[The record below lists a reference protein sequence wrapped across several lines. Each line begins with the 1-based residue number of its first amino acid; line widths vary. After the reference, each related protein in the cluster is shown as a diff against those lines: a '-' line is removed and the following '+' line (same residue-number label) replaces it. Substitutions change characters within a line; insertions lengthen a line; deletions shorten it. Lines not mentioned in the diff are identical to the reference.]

1 MAVAER
7 TGKTIWVVRVEYANG
22 NRRWFG
28 FEDEGEAARFRDQVY
43 ESSTITVRRVQAF
56 DVPLYSFVE
65 EGQPS

>member
-7 TGKTIWVVRVEYANG
+7 TGKVIWVVRVEYANG

-43 ESSTITVRRVQAF
+43 ESSTISVRRVQAF
-56 DVPLYSFVE
+56 DIPMYSLVE
-65 EGQPS
+65 EEQQS